1 MLLTTQFLML
11 VHFSASAP
19 KQRIRDSHRRIM
31 LLNHPDRGMFRAII
45 LKKFSKGQGWGGGG
59 VEYFNKRFPQKN
71 NVAQSPRQRA
81 PRRGRG
87 GGWSIRSFLL
97 TDQHT
102 VCQLHFMGET

>member
-31 LLNHPDRGMFRAII
+31 LLNHPDRGMFRAI
-45 LKKFSKGQGWGGGG
+45 LKKFSKGQGWSGGGGG

-71 NVAQSPRQRA
+71 NVAQSARQRA

-87 GGWSIRSFLL
+87 WGGGGVEYKVIS
-97 TDQHT
+97 TD
-102 VCQLHFMGET
+102 